1 MKDIVQLYIP
11 FIEEYISKEFLIQE
25 IRNQE
30 FGEIMNIDMREKKLV
45 KKNTPT
51 RELYSANHYYA
62 FIDLQLFD
70 TIQGN
75 NLEKNIKNNK
85 TTFIMFQ
92 RGSNIDKWQ
101 LKPYLSIENR
111 KQRGFELHINSKTPN
126 NISLSLQIPQ
136 NVKIKQH
143 PGELAPRNKKFSFYD
158 SPSEKME
165 VYKDYESI
173 EKDIQEFTS
182 RFRIFI

>member
-75 NLEKNIKNNK
+75 NLEKNI
-85 TTFIMFQ
+85 
-92 RGSNIDKWQ
+92 
-101 LKPYLSIENR
+101 
-111 KQRGFELHINSKTPN
+111 
-126 NISLSLQIPQ
+126 
-136 NVKIKQH
+136 
-143 PGELAPRNKKFSFYD
+143 
-158 SPSEKME
+158 
-165 VYKDYESI
+165 
-173 EKDIQEFTS
+173 
-182 RFRIFI
+182 